1 MTVDRR
7 EPVDMDDPDTDLDL
21 PAMDM
26 APPEFLGPLAKASAD
41 IAPPAPH
48 GGSGGLI
55 APVIR
60 PRGRAAPEFGK
71 WLYLMATLA
80 SFLWAALSVFAVGY
94 QWPVGTVEF
103 QPYQTAVFGVLAVIP
118 ICFFWIAAYCVRQG
132 ARLAAEVVR
141 TKTMA
146 EDMLEPAAIAIAEA
160 GSAVEGVRL
169 EIEAATAVAANARDE
184 LLNLRQALAQE
195 TQALSEAAATSARTA
210 RELGENL
217 GREREEM
224 ASLAQTLDAQSTA
237 VTEAITRQ
245 AHMVT
250 DASDLAQTQIGEA
263 EAALAARAADLA
275 AAAVEAG
282 DAARTA
288 SEDLSRQVVRL
299 ETATEG
305 VSQQIASMEDTLTS
319 QRASLVAEAHAIRAD
334 HEDFSVKVETHNAQL
349 AEVLDRARESV
360 GSLNDTTTVAI
371 RSLADLG
378 DTAANQVQDLAD
390 TARAE
395 RDMLAASALQ
405 SLGAVSEA
413 ARFER
418 ESLQADADR
427 SIESMAAAAKRDRE
441 GIEIETD
448 RQLAALTQAAR
459 MEREALEAEAQ
470 ASMKHMSDI
479 AEQTA
484 KLAEDHNDAARL
496 KIEAL
501 SEAAFAA
508 SQKADAA
515 FQSRLDDA
523 TALIARSGELMDE
536 AAAKSAERIE
546 TAGAHARATLDELHA
561 AIAKFEAQAADLP
574 AHAQARAE
582 ELKATIASGFDGL
595 LASARAAA
603 EETQAIDAAF
613 QERVKRNYEMLSEA
627 VRLMGVVS
635 SRPAPEPR
643 APRPAFAPDA
653 APRPTPLSRA
663 AEDLDRPASPAARA
677 TPPARTERPAP
688 AAELADAQE
697 PTAAQAGLRPRLKL
711 SPTNADAQVSN
722 VFEAAGEPSAGTASP
737 EAAPGGGW
745 TWQELLSSMNDGPV
759 DEAQLTDRLIGEIE
773 SLGVDL
779 AALLPRARV
788 DEITTVMAAGDVT
801 GARTVVR
808 HLAPAAV
815 RRLSRRTLAE
825 QGLRGHAERF
835 VKRYADMI
843 DHAFEMRD
851 QGAPAV
857 IALLSTDEGRTFL
870 LFDAAL
876 GYQR

>member
-71 WLYLMATLA
+71 WLYLMALVA

-390 TARAE
+390 TAKAE

-582 ELKATIASGFDGL
+582 ELKATIAGGFDGL

-603 EETQAIDAAF
+603 EETQAIDQAF

-635 SRPAPEPR
+635 SRPAPEARPPR
-643 APRPAFAPDA
+643 AVFAPDA
-653 APRPTPLSRA
+653 APRPAPVEARTPA
-663 AEDLDRPASPAARA
+663 
-677 TPPARTERPAP
+677 PARIERPARPEPEP
-688 AAELADAQE
+688 AAEPGPVPE

-711 SPTNADAQVSN
+711 SPTSADAQVSN
-722 VFEAAGEPSAGTASP
+722 VFEAAGEPPAGTATP

-745 TWQELLSSMNDGPV
+745 TWQELLSSMNDAPV

-773 SLGVDL
+773 GLGVDL
-779 AALLPRARV
+779 GALLPRARI
-788 DEITTVMAAGDVT
+788 DEITTVMAAGDVA

-835 VKRYADMI
+835 VKRYADII
-843 DHAFEMRD
+843 DNALEMRD

-857 IALLSTDEGRTFL
+857 VALLSTDEGRTFL